1 MYARDVQKNRLSVAS
16 FVKNAST
23 DYLLN
28 KVKAMKQFIAFFVI
42 CVAAFSSP
50 AMAADFSYIN
60 VAVLN
65 YNGNPAGVSAT
76 NVMVGPRAGGVA
88 PPTDIAIQCVGSPGC
103 DNGHIDENSV
113 AQATG
118 FITVVDADQANG
130 HVLSVD
136 DSRFEIVSGN
146 QLKLVA
152 GASIDFETEPVIS
165 ITITAVDVDGLS
177 YSEVFILNINDVNEP
192 PFDLVIDNNVVAPN
206 SPGAPVGNV
215 SADDEDLNDE
225 LTFSVIGDDRF
236 IVVDGVLVLAPG
248 VELEPDTQIPV
259 TILVTDSSGATA
271 RIVVVVSTNPDDFV
285 PAPPGPATLNFVAPD
300 SNGEVMD
307 VAAATCSPAS
317 TFNVVANPTAAR
329 VSFSPGDIVG
339 PLPLNDVDAYA
350 IGDPILIVVQDADQ
364 NLSPFER
371 ETVDVEIQVAGGGD
385 IEVVTLTEDSDSS
398 GRFVGYVFST
408 SQASGPNDCILT
420 VKARDNLTATYL
432 DPDDGED
439 VSIDL
444 AEISP
449 IGIVFDDETGE
460 PVNSAIITLVN
471 VEATLP
477 AEVRGDGP
485 NFALYPSSVVSG
497 ESLTDA
503 LGAVYEVNPGEYRFP
518 AIPDGRYRV
527 ELFNAQGWAISTKSD
542 ALLQQ
547 LGASARALT
556 ATSNGQFALNAGSR
570 GFEITV
576 SQGALP
582 RIDIPL
588 TRQVRAVEP
597 EVITPSE
604 IEFLQFSANP
614 SIGTQ
619 IDVGVT
625 SCVAGAISQA
635 AELRDVNVPVPGVVS
650 LVPTTAFKA
659 GQPIFVRVKDA
670 DQNVDPAV
678 REKITIQLD
687 VAASGDREFL
697 QITETGPDTGEFVGY
712 VQSTEGEA
720 TTGSC
725 MLGVV
730 QDSSIT
736 TTYTDAFDET
746 DVSDSLVLVDPFG
759 KLFSTFDGGLID
771 GITVT
776 LINTATGQPADVFGD
791 GPFFAAYPNPVIS
804 GGEVTDAAGLVYD
817 FPEGEYRF
825 PFVMPGFYR
834 LQVDNVPEQFLFPT
848 TATEDIIQALPGAPY
863 QIVTGSDGGEF
874 EVPVGPALHIDLPFD
889 EQTGEMFI
897 TKTASKNIA
906 AIGDFVQYRLAVQN
920 NSESIVNNTQVVDVL
935 PKGFR
940 YQKGSLRIANE
951 KVADPLVQEDGR
963 TLIIDLPSV
972 SAVSLAITYVT
983 EVTSGAEKGPVFN
996 TATVIGDSVVSSNVA
1011 SARIL
1016 VTDDLFRD
1024 KAILIGQVFIEQC
1037 NDDDIDVSADKD
1049 AKKARGKSSGASGG
1063 TLETTIDGEAEKIGL
1078 ADARIYLEDGTFIIT
1093 DENGFWHA
1101 EGLEPGTHVVQLDTD
1116 SIPDR
1121 YEPSPCN
1128 VNSRFAGSNKSQFVD
1143 VQGGTVWRADFAVQ
1157 QKADPTSTVKLS
1169 QTVSR
1174 DEQAVWVEILAE
1186 NEGSVEVFDVNAIYS
1201 VPKGWKIVRDSGSLD
1216 GEPIKFSNSI
1226 VGTIW
1231 KLGAL
1236 VTPKQLRFQIEPKMQ
1251 KRSTA
1256 AKTIAKN
1263 ELVVLRPRFS
1273 TRSTSL
1279 SQSDLKELDILI
1291 AGWQKKS
1298 WSAITIV
1305 GHTDN
1310 VPIAPRNRTE
1320 FADNFVL
1327 SEARAKSVADY
1338 VGRKLQG
1345 TSITVIGAG
1354 DKYPIASNTSRAGR
1368 QQNRR
1373 VEFLLNGSEEIQQTQ
1388 KVANADVLNGD
1399 SRVRLAFKTIANSR
1413 GKTSMN
1419 TLPLNQIVGFEKVS
1433 TQIEAQAIGSW
1444 DFSENDGP
1452 ELEVRDASVQG
1463 LISIVDG
1470 ARLVNP
1476 TNRIKFD
1483 LDSRLTVKLSID
1495 GEEVPHDRIGL
1506 KIENEKTGKT
1516 LYSFIGVNFGDV
1528 GPHELRLEGSDSF
1541 GNVRYEE
1548 VANVVRV
1555 GQVFSVSV
1563 DERPT
1568 NISDGRSPVI
1578 LILELKDTFGEKVA
1592 SNYELRYESPDGLRP
1607 YNRNKNLSELVEL
1620 KDTNTITIQAD
1631 GRIMFNPVS
1640 QSGQYRFTLFN
1651 EDFRKDFQVL
1661 VDPEKRDW
1669 IMVGLAEGTT
1679 AYNSL
1684 SGNMDGLK
1692 DDGFE
1697 DELDQEGRVA
1707 FYAKGQVKGEYILT
1721 LAYDTDKEKRD
1732 QVTQAIDPN
1741 AYYGLYGDRTITQY
1755 DAESNEKL
1763 FLKLEKEQ
1771 FYALFGDFNTGLN
1784 YTELSRYSRSLTG
1797 VKSEFR
1803 GEKFEY
1809 NIFASETNQA
1819 FVKDEIQGDGTSG
1832 LYDLS
1837 SQEIIINSD
1846 KILIETRDRFRSEII
1861 LNTLTL
1867 TRFVDYNIDY
1877 DAGTVFFKQPIFSQD
1892 AEFNPIFII
1901 ADYETSVGEGDELNV
1916 GGRAAYRPTDRS
1928 EVGVTVIS
1936 EGTNRRETELVGAD
1950 FNYQFDDA
1958 TEIRAEYA
1966 TTKSKID
1973 KLEVDGSAYQV
1984 EVVRRDA
1991 KLDTKAYIREQEG
2004 AFGLGQQ
2011 NDSESGTRKFG
2022 VDAIYQVTDEIEAN
2036 AQAYRETDLG
2046 TDLAQDVATTSMRY
2060 QSGDLGLDTGLRTAS
2075 AETLDGDDRVSNQIL
2090 AGANYRVLDGR
2101 LGLSANADAIISN
2114 NDEVGDFPK
2123 RLRVGLDYKL
2133 TDDITIR
2140 AEQEFSWGDQ
2150 QDSDKTRI
2158 GMTSS
2163 LWEGGELITS
2173 VEQDNGENSERLAA
2187 LAGLKQRWNMND
2199 TWSFDFGVDRSQ
2211 TMKNETRKVPDLEVT
2226 TVYSSPDN
2234 NDFTAVTFGSQF
2246 REEAWDWATRVEYRA
2261 SDSDDRFNFVSDV
2274 IHNLEDGQ
2282 QLLAK
2287 VNVRHSESNDAES
2300 LDTNVQLGYSYR
2312 PVASRWSL
2320 FNRLDLRHSA
2330 SESVLTDLTSQ
2341 KIVNN
2346 FNANVLLSPDTQL
2359 SLQYGMKYVVDNF
2372 DDDQYSGFTDLYGME
2387 VRHDMSPKWDLG
2399 FQGSMY
2405 NSYNSEI
2412 SEYSYGVSVGYNMA
2426 RNVWLSLGY
2435 NFSGFSDDD
2444 FSASEYTAEGVFL
2457 KYRMKFD
2464 QDTAEDLMSYM
2475 RD

>member
-1 MYARDVQKNRLSVAS
+1 MYATVVQLNRFSVAS

-23 DYLLN
+23 DYLLK

-42 CVAAFSSP
+42 SVAVFSSP

-65 YNGNPAGVSAT
+65 YNGNPAGVIAT
-76 NVMVGPRAGGVA
+76 NLMVGPRAGGVSA
-88 PPTDIAIQCVGSPGC
+88 PTDIDIQCIGSPGC
-103 DNGHIDENSV
+103 ENGHIDGNSLG
-113 AQATG
+113 QLIGT
-118 FITVVDADQANG
+118 ISVVDADQANG

-136 DSRFEIVSGN
+136 DSRFEIVNGN
-146 QLKLVA
+146 QLKLVDDE
-152 GASIDFETEPVIS
+152 SIDFETEPFV
-165 ITITAVDVDGLS
+165 TVVITAVDTDGLS
-177 YSEVFILNINDVNEP
+177 FAKTFVLTVNDVNEP
-192 PFDLVIDNNVVAPN
+192 P
-206 SPGAPVGNV
+206 
-215 SADDEDLNDE
+215 
-225 LTFSVIGDDRF
+225 
-236 IVVDGVLVLAPG
+236 
-248 VELEPDTQIPV
+248 
-259 TILVTDSSGATA
+259 
-271 RIVVVVSTNPDDFV
+271 
-285 PAPPGPATLNFVAPD
+285 GPATLRFVAPD
-300 SNGEVMD
+300 TNGEVMD
-307 VAAATCSPAS
+307 VAASTCSPAS
-317 TFNVVANPTAAR
+317 TFNVVANST
-329 VSFSPGDIVG
+329 VSRITFSPNDIIG
-339 PLPLNDVDAYA
+339 LLPLSDVDAYA
-350 IGDPILIVVQDADQ
+350 IGDPILLVVQDADQ
-364 NLSPFER
+364 NLSPLER
-371 ETVDVEIQVAGGGD
+371 ERVDVEVQVDGGGD
-385 IEVVTLTEDSDSS
+385 LEVVTLTEDSDSS

-408 SQASGPNDCILT
+408 SQASGPNDCVLT
-420 VKARDNLTATYL
+420 VKARDNLTAKYL
-432 DPDDGED
+432 DPNDDED
-439 VSIDL
+439 VSVDQ

-449 IGIVFDDETGE
+449 IGIAFDDVTGE
-460 PVNSAIITLVN
+460 PLTGAIITLVN
-471 VEATLP
+471 VDENAP

-485 NFALYPSSVVSG
+485 NFALYPSSLVSG

-503 LGAVYEVNPGEYRFP
+503 LGEVYEVDLGEYRFP

-527 ELFNAQGWAISTKSD
+527 ELFNSQGLAISSKSD
-542 ALLQQ
+542 AELQQ
-547 LGASARALT
+547 LGSSARAVT
-556 ATSNGQFALNAGSR
+556 APDDSPFALSDASR
-570 GFEITV
+570 GFEISV

-588 TRQVRAVEP
+588 ERKTRVIDP
-597 EVITPSE
+597 EDITRSE

-614 SIGTQ
+614 SIGTP
-619 IDVGVT
+619 IDVGTT
-625 SCVAGAISQA
+625 SCVAGAISQI
-635 AELRDVNVPVPGVVS
+635 AELRDVNVPVPGVVN

-659 GQPIFVRVKDA
+659 GQPIFIRVKDA

-678 REKITIQLD
+678 RENITIQLD

-697 QITETGPDTGEFVGY
+697 KITETGPDTGEFVGY
-712 VQSTEGEA
+712 VQSTESEE
-720 TTGSC
+720 TIGSC

-736 TTYTDAFDET
+736 TTYIDAFDQT
-746 DVSDSLVLVDPFG
+746 DVSNSLVLVDPFG
-759 KLFSTFDGGLID
+759 KLFSTNDGGLID
-771 GITVT
+771 GVTVT
-776 LINTATGQPADVFGD
+776 LIDTSTGLPAQVFGD
-791 GPFFAAYPNPVIS
+791 GPLFADYPNPVIS
-804 GGEVTDAAGLVYD
+804 GAGVTDAAGVVYD

-825 PFVMPGFYR
+825 PFVMAGFYR

-863 QIVTGSDGGEF
+863 QVVDGSVGEEF

-897 TKTASKNIA
+897 TKTASKSIA
-906 AIGDFVQYRLAVQN
+906 AIGDFVQYRISVQN
-920 NSESIVNNTQVVDVL
+920 NSESTVTGTQIVDVL

-940 YQKGSLRIANE
+940 YQKGSLKIASE
-951 KVADPLVQEDGR
+951 KVLDPIVQQDGR
-963 TLIIDLPSV
+963 TMMISLPSV
-972 SAVSLAITYVT
+972 SAAALAVSYVT
-983 EVTSGAEKGPVFN
+983 EVTVGSEKGAVFN
-996 TATVIGDSVVSSNVA
+996 TATVIGDAVSSSNVA

-1037 NDDDIDVSADKD
+1037 NDTDSDVD
-1049 AKKARGKSSGASGG
+1049 ANGEVVTSSDTSLDASF
-1063 TLETTIDGEAEKIGL
+1063 ENKEKIGL
-1078 ADARIYLEDGTFIIT
+1078 ADARVYLEDGTYVIT
-1093 DENGFWHA
+1093 DDNGFWHV

-1116 SIPDR
+1116 SIPER

-1128 VNSRFAGSNKSQFVD
+1128 ANSRFAGSTRSQFVD
-1143 VQGGTVWRADFAVQ
+1143 VQGGTVWRADFAIQ

-1169 QTVSR
+1169 QTVSK
-1174 DEQAVWVEILAE
+1174 DEQSVYVEILAE
-1186 NEGSVEVFDVNAIYS
+1186 NEGTVEVLDASAIYL
-1201 VPKGWKIVRDSGSLD
+1201 VPKGWKIVRGSGVLE
-1216 GEPIKFSNSI
+1216 GEPITSSNSI

-1231 KLGAL
+1231 KLGSL
-1236 VTPKQLRFQIEPKMQ
+1236 ITPKALRFQIEPKLL
-1251 KRSTA
+1251 KNGKS
-1256 AKTIAKN
+1256 AKKVAKN

-1273 TRSTSL
+1273 TRSSKL
-1279 SQSDLKELDILI
+1279 SDADLKELDHLI
-1291 AGWQKKS
+1291 DGWQQKT
-1298 WSAITIV
+1298 WTEVAIV

-1310 VPIAPRNRTE
+1310 VPIAPRNRGE

-1327 SEARAKSVADY
+1327 SEARAKSVAEY
-1338 VGRKLQG
+1338 IGQRLPG
-1345 TSITVIGAG
+1345 TAITVIGAG
-1354 DKYPIASNTSRAGR
+1354 DKYPISSNLTRSGR
-1368 QQNRR
+1368 SQNRR
-1373 VEFLLNGSEEIQQTQ
+1373 VEFLLKGSEEVEQQQ
-1388 KVANADVLNGD
+1388 KIANADILNGE
-1399 SRVRLAFKTIANSR
+1399 SRVRLAYKTLADSR
-1413 GKTSMN
+1413 GKTGINM
-1419 TLPLNQIVGFEKVS
+1419 LPLNQIVGFEKVS
-1433 TQIEAQAIGSW
+1433 TQIEAKAKGSW
-1444 DFSENDGP
+1444 DLSISNDVV
-1452 ELEVRDASVQG
+1452 LEARDSTVQG
-1463 LISIVDG
+1463 LITIVDG
-1470 ARLVNP
+1470 TRLVNKS
-1476 TNRIKFD
+1476 NRVKFD
-1483 LDSRLTVKLSID
+1483 LDSRLAVKLSVD
-1495 GEEVPHDRIGL
+1495 GVEVPHDRIGF
-1506 KIENEKTGKT
+1506 KMEDESTGKT
-1516 LYSFIGVNFGDV
+1516 IYSFIGVDFGDV
-1528 GPHELRLEGSDSF
+1528 GPHELKLEGLDSF
-1541 GNVRYEE
+1541 GNIRYEE

-1563 DERPT
+1563 SERPE
-1568 NISDGRSPVI
+1568 NISDGRSPVM
-1578 LILELKDTFGEKVA
+1578 LVLELKDVFGEKVV
-1592 SNYELRYESPDGLRP
+1592 SKYQLRYSSRDGLRP
-1607 YNRNKNLSELVEL
+1607 YNRDKNLSELTDL
-1620 KDTNTITIQAD
+1620 KDTNTIEINGD
-1631 GRIMFNPVS
+1631 GSILFNPVT

-1651 EDFRKDFQVL
+1651 DEFTKDFQVQ
-1661 VDPEKRDW
+1661 VNPEKRDW

-1684 SGNMDGLK
+1684 SGNMAALEESGF
-1692 DDGFE
+1692 DDEF
-1697 DELDQEGRVA
+1697 DQEGRVA

-1763 FLKLEKEQ
+1763 YLKLEKGQ

-1832 LYDLS
+1832 LYNLS

-1867 TRFVDYNIDY
+1867 SRYIDYNIDY
-1877 DAGTVFFKQPIFSQD
+1877 DAGTVFFKQSIFSQD
-1892 AEFNPIFII
+1892 AEFNPIFIV
-1901 ADYETSVGEGDELNV
+1901 ADYETSVGGSDELNV
-1916 GGRAAYRPTDRS
+1916 GGRVAYRPTDKS
-1928 EVGVTVIS
+1928 EVGVTAIS

-1950 FNYQFDDA
+1950 FNYQFDEA

-1973 KLEVDGSAYQV
+1973 KLEVDGSAYQI

-2022 VDAIYQVTDEIEAN
+2022 VDAIYQVTEEIEAN
-2036 AQAYRETDLG
+2036 AQAYRETNLG
-2046 TDLAQDVATTSMRY
+2046 TDLSQDVATTNMRY
-2060 QSGDLGLDTGLRTAS
+2060 QSGDLGLDAGFRTAS
-2075 AETLDGDDRVSNQIL
+2075 AERLDGNDRVSNQIL
-2090 AGANYRVLDGR
+2090 AGVNYRVLDGR
-2101 LGLSANADAIISN
+2101 LGLSANADAIIS
-2114 NDEVGDFPK
+2114 DTEQVGDFPK

-2133 TDDITIR
+2133 TNDITIR

-2163 LWEGGELITS
+2163 LWEGGELVTS

-2211 TMKNETRKVPDLEVT
+2211 TVKNETRKVPDLEVT

-2246 REEAWDWATRVEYRA
+2246 REEKWDWATRVEYRA
-2261 SDSDDRFNFVSDV
+2261 SGSDDRFNFVSDV

-2287 VNVRHSESNDAES
+2287 VNVRHSESNDSET
-2300 LDTNVQLGYSYR
+2300 LNTDVQLGYSYR
-2312 PVASRWSL
+2312 PVSSSWSL

-2330 SESVLTDLTSQ
+2330 SESVLSDLTSQ

-2372 DDDQYSGFTDLYGME
+2372 DEDEYSGFTDLYGME

-2405 NSYNSEI
+2405 NSYNSDI

-2444 FSASEYTAEGVFL
+2444 FSASEYTAQGVFI

-2464 QDTAEDLMSYM
+2464 QDSAADLMSYM